1 MMTKT
6 YSHYDCLNVT
16 RDAPAEVIRA
26 AYRSLSQKHH
36 PDKNTG
42 SHEAAQM
49 MMRLNAAYSI
59 LSDSEQRKLY
69 DLELLSGQR
78 TLEQH
83 YAYQA
88 SVADRDSG
96 IPTAST
102 MDVPGRTR
110 RPASDVAAGVAQ
122 RRVASFLQQIRN
134 QAKGWD
140 GRMMAVLFG
149 AISIVLIPIVWLIC
163 KDNESALR
171 IEQGMIHAADMTPAP
186 APGWPA
192 APDVG
197 HDTLATGAA
206 PAAYAS
212 PAGEVRNPDP
222 SGAKAA
228 TAALPASAQ
237 PPQASVIP
245 GTAIKTTEYARLTAM
260 LKSMGLG
267 LHKLE
272 LPAQFSN
279 ARPAPTPAA
288 EPAKT
293 AEPAMA
299 SAAPS
304 APLPAA
310 GAATLS
316 EKSRVREEVVRP
328 AAPDTA
334 RGEAKSVADNGRT
347 SPAPAASP
355 SAAGTSLGAAGASP
369 SAAGSAPNAAASRA
383 PRTAV
388 IADARSCVAPPYPI
402 NAYRNGQAG
411 TVLLALLVAS
421 DGRVVESKVQKS
433 SGSSEL
439 DKAARNALS
448 LCKFKPAEGQTEP
461 TWANLSYVWSID

>member
-1 MMTKT
+1 MLTKY

-36 PDKNTG
+36 PDKNIG
-42 SHEAAQM
+42 NHDAAQI
-49 MMRLNAAYSI
+49 MMRLNAAYSV
-59 LSDSEQRKLY
+59 LSDSEQRMLY
-69 DLELLSGQR
+69 DLQLLD
-78 TLEQH
+78 EQPVPQPRP
-83 YAYQA
+83 AFDA
-88 SVADRDSG
+88 SMADRG
-96 IPTAST
+96 AGGTQTAFT
-102 MDVPGRTR
+102 VDEPGRTGR
-110 RPASDVAAGVAQ
+110 QAADMPASTASRAGKALLLRLRHLARGWNGHMVAMLLGGI
-122 RRVASFLQQIRN
+122 F
-134 QAKGWD
+134 
-140 GRMMAVLFG
+140 
-149 AISIVLIPIVWLIC
+149 IVLVPVCWMIW
-163 KDNESALR
+163 KDNQSALR
-171 IEQGMIHAADMTPAP
+171 IEQGMILATDKANTP
-186 APGWPA
+186 APGWPVA
-192 APDVG
+192 ARQADEGPAGSGAPNARTAPVGASANVAPPDQRAATA
-197 HDTLATGAA
+197 TLAA
-206 PAAYAS
+206 PATMAPVPAAPGATTKAS
-212 PAGEVRNPDP
+212 DF
-222 SGAKAA
+222 
-228 TAALPASAQ
+228 
-237 PPQASVIP
+237 
-245 GTAIKTTEYARLTAM
+245 ARLTAM

-272 LPAQFSN
+272 LPAQVAN
-279 ARPAPTPAA
+279 ARPAPAT
-288 EPAKT
+288 EPART
-293 AEPAMA
+293 AEPATA
-299 SAAPS
+299 NAAPS

-310 GAATLS
+310 SAAALS

-369 SAAGSAPNAAASRA
+369 SAAGAAPNGAASRA

-448 LCKFKPAEGQTEP
+448 LCKFKPAEGQSEP